1 MDGGVDSP
9 MLSTSVTSM
18 SSSSPSSFLP
28 TGRSGQKRERDL
40 SDDILHNSS
49 ASFSSSS
56 SFATNQESSQMSA
69 LNAYSPSLGAV
80 ATAACVSPNG
90 SSSSSNNNN
99 NHLPLGD
106 VVQETAKKA
115 KLDETQTQAASE
127 SPDATRVVHLR
138 NVNAQVPEQD
148 VIQLGLPFG
157 KITNMLAL
165 KNKNQA
171 FLEFGDTAS
180 AVTMVNFY
188 NNANNRVQPM
198 LGGKPIYVQFSQ
210 HKELRTSMSHS
221 NANAQTQA
229 AIQAAQAVTG
239 GVEDGSG
246 VAAGSRRKKS
256 DHPGSQ
262 NEPSPVLRIMIENM
276 IYPITLDTLLLIFN
290 KYGQVLKIVTF
301 TKNNLF
307 QSLIQYD
314 SSASGEAAKKA
325 LNGQNIYN
333 GCCTLR
339 VDFSRMD
346 QLHVK
351 YNNDKSRDLT
361 NIDLPSGTDTLPA
374 NHRAAMSGAPG
385 ILASTP
391 FAAGL
396 GSGGG
401 GNASNNANIGHNF
414 NGVHSMNNTSVSNAQ
429 GSGNGAINPTGN
441 PLLASA
447 LQSIAGLNQGVQN
460 ALLASLT
467 QQLGAAPGAFQP
479 RFNQGG
485 FGSNNVN
492 QPTTSGANT
501 FSGGL
506 VGSAPAGGAGSVL
519 LVSGLNETD
528 TTCDGLFTIFGVYA
542 DVLRVKILY
551 NKKDNALVQVADS
564 TQAAVAMTHLDK
576 IKVWGKPMRV
586 AASKHAQVQMP
597 KEGAPDGGLTKD
609 FANSPLHRF
618 KKKGSK
624 NYSNIFAPSATL
636 HLSNIPPTTTEE
648 ELLEAFGKHASVKGF
663 KFFPKDRK
671 MALISLESVEQA
683 VNGLIHLHNFQLA
696 ENSHLRVS
704 FSKSSLN

>member
-1 MDGGVDSP
+1 MDGGVDSL

-18 SSSSPSSFLP
+18 SSSSPSSLFSTTP
-28 TGRSGQKRERDL
+28 RGRSAQKRERYL
-40 SDDILHNSS
+40 SDDNNITHN
-49 ASFSSSS
+49 APSFSSS
-56 SFATNQESSQMSA
+56 FAQQESSSSSSRMSS
-69 LNAYSPSLGAV
+69 LNFAPSLGASS
-80 ATAACVSPNG
+80 AGISPNG
-90 SSSSSNNNN
+90 GNNNNN
-99 NHLPLGD
+99 NHLSQVD
-106 VVQETAKKA
+106 VQESAKKA
-115 KLDETQTQAASE
+115 KLDESQTSQ
-127 SPDATRVVHLR
+127 DATRVVHLR
-138 NVNAQVPEQD
+138 NVQSQVPDHD

-171 FLEFGDTAS
+171 FLEFADTAS
-180 AVTMVNFY
+180 AVTMVSFY

-210 HKELRTSMSHS
+210 HKELRTSTSHS

-229 AIQAAQAVTG
+229 ALQAAQSVTG
-239 GVEDGSG
+239 GSFPSSGGLEDGSG
-246 VAAGSRRKKS
+246 VVERRKKS
-256 DHPGSQ
+256 DQPGSSASSQ
-262 NEPSPVLRIMIENM
+262 NEPSGVLRIMIENM

-314 SSASGEAAKKA
+314 SATSGEAAKKA

-361 NIDLPSGTDTLPA
+361 NPDLPSGTDTLPT

-385 ILASTP
+385 ILAPTP

-396 GSGGG
+396 GT
-401 GNASNNANIGHNF
+401 GNPTNNSF
-414 NGVHSMNNTSVSNAQ
+414 NGVNSIGSSSVGNN
-429 GSGNGAINPTGN
+429 SGNSSVNPTGN

-467 QQLGAAPGAFQP
+467 QQLGASPGAFQS

-485 FGSNNVN
+485 LGSNNAI
-492 QPTTSGANT
+492 QPATSGAHT

-519 LVSGLNETD
+519 LISGLNETEA
-528 TTCDGLFTIFGVYA
+528 TCDGLFTIFGVYS

-551 NKKDNALVQVADS
+551 NKKDNALIQVADS
-564 TQAAVAMTHLDK
+564 TQAAVAMTNLDK

-586 AASKHAQVQMP
+586 AASKHSQVQMP

-609 FANSPLHRF
+609 YANSPLHRF

-624 NYSNIFAPSATL
+624 NYSNIFAPSSTL
-636 HLSNIPPTTTEE
+636 HLSNIPPTTSEE
-648 ELLEAFGKHASVKGF
+648 ELLDAFGKHATVKGF

-671 MALISLESVEQA
+671 MALISMESVEQA
-683 VNGLIHLHNFQLA
+683 VNALIHLHNFQLA

-704 FSKSSLN
+704 FSKSALN

>member
-1 MDGGVDSP
+1 MING
-9 MLSTSVTSM
+9 
-18 SSSSPSSFLP
+18 
-28 TGRSGQKRERDL
+28 
-40 SDDILHNSS
+40 
-49 ASFSSSS
+49 AS
-56 SFATNQESSQMSA
+56 
-69 LNAYSPSLGAV
+69 LNYSPSA
-80 ATAACVSPNG
+80 SNG
-90 SSSSSNNNN
+90 SVMNNNN
-99 NHLPLGD
+99 NGHHLEAQD
-106 VVQETAKKA
+106 NAKKA
-115 KLDETQTQAASE
+115 KLDESGVVGGGVESE
-127 SPDATRVVHLR
+127 ATRVVHLR
-138 NVNAQVPEQD
+138 NVVAQVTDSD

-157 KITNMLAL
+157 KITNILLL

-171 FLEFGDTAS
+171 FLEFSDAAS
-180 AVTMVNFY
+180 ALSMVNFY
-188 NNANNRVQPM
+188 DANRGATPPTLAGRPV
-198 LGGKPIYVQFSQ
+198 YVQFSQ
-210 HKELRTSMSHS
+210 HKELKTSMAHS
-221 NANAQTQA
+221 NA
-229 AIQAAQAVTG
+229 AIQAAQGGGVG

-246 VAAGSRRKKS
+246 GGGGGGNIDNSANRRTS
-256 DHPGSQ
+256 ENNNGSQ
-262 NEPSPVLRIMIENM
+262 KEPSCVLRIMIENM

-290 KYGQVLKIVTF
+290 KYGRVLKIVTF

-314 SSASGEAAKKA
+314 TAASGEAAKNA

-339 VDFSRMD
+339 VDFSRMT

-351 YNNDKSRDLT
+351 YNNDKSRDFT
-361 NIDLPSGTDTLPA
+361 NPNLSSGTESLPA
-374 NHRAAMSGAPG
+374 NHRAATSAAGVTTGAPG
-385 ILASTP
+385 ILAASP

-396 GSGGG
+396 GAGGASGSG
-401 GNASNNANIGHNF
+401 
-414 NGVHSMNNTSVSNAQ
+414 SNAANN
-429 GSGNGAINPTGN
+429 GMAGVNGLNGNGSNGAGNSLGAAGANPIGN

-460 ALLASLT
+460 ALLATLG
-467 QQLGAAPGAFQP
+467 QQLSAGANAFQS
-479 RFNQGG
+479 RLNQGG
-485 FGSNNVN
+485 LSNN
-492 QPTTSGANT
+492 GAMAPAAGVVGGNNSAV
-501 FSGGL
+501 SGGL
-506 VGSAPAGGAGSVL
+506 VGHAPAGGAGSVL

-528 TTCDGLFTIFGVYA
+528 ATCEGLFTLFGVYA

-609 FANSPLHRF
+609 YANSPLHRF

-636 HLSNIPPTTTEE
+636 HLSNIPPNTTEE
-648 ELLEAFGKHASVKGF
+648 ELVEAFGKHATVKGF

-671 MALISLESVEQA
+671 MALIGLESVEQA
-683 VNGLIHLHNFQLA
+683 VNGLIHMHNYQLA

-704 FSKSSLN
+704 FSKSSIG

>member
-1 MDGGVDSP
+1 
-9 MLSTSVTSM
+9 MLPTSVTSM
-18 SSSSPSSFLP
+18 SSSSPSSFFS

-40 SDDILHNSS
+40 SDDLH
-49 ASFSSSS
+49 APFSSSS
-56 SFATNQESSQMSA
+56 FHLDPMSG
-69 LNAYSPSLGAV
+69 LTGYSPSLGAS
-80 ATAACVSPNG
+80 TSGLSPTGNNNINM
-90 SSSSSNNNN
+90 SNNNN
-99 NHLPLGD
+99 NSSSHHHD
-106 VVQETAKKA
+106 AQDNAKKA
-115 KLDETQTQAASE
+115 KLDEGAEGAE
-127 SPDATRVVHLR
+127 VTRVVHLR
-138 NVNAQVPEQD
+138 NVVAQVSD
-148 VIQLGLPFG
+148 SDIIQLGLPFG
-157 KITNMLAL
+157 KITNILVL

-171 FLEFGDTAS
+171 FLEFSEAAS
-180 AVTMVNFY
+180 ALTMVNFY
-188 NNANNRVQPM
+188 SAANRVPPM
-198 LGGKPIYVQFSQ
+198 LAGRPIYVQFSQ
-210 HKELRTSMSHS
+210 HKELKTSMAHS

-229 AIQAAQAVTG
+229 AIQAAQALQA
-239 GVEDGSG
+239 DGMS
-246 VAAGSRRKKS
+246 AQTDKSQSHRKS
-256 DHPGSQ
+256 EGSQ
-262 NEPSPVLRIMIENM
+262 KEPSAVLRIMIENM

-314 SSASGEAAKKA
+314 SAASGEAAKNA

-339 VDFSRMD
+339 VDFSRMT

-351 YNNDKSRDLT
+351 YNNDKSRDFT
-361 NIDLPSGTDTLPA
+361 NPNLSSGTESLPP
-374 NHRAAMSGAPG
+374 NHRAAAISGAPG
-385 ILASTP
+385 ILAPTP

-396 GSGGG
+396 GGGGAGAGNNNNSGSHSHPTNALGAGTPGSNGGG
-401 GNASNNANIGHNF
+401 G
-414 NGVHSMNNTSVSNAQ
+414 M
-429 GSGNGAINPTGN
+429 NPTGN

-460 ALLASLT
+460 ALLATLG
-467 QQLGAAPGAFQP
+467 QQLGAGANAFQP
-479 RFNQGG
+479 RFNQGNPNAG
-485 FGSNNVN
+485 NALPVNGNNAA
-492 QPTTSGANT
+492 S
-501 FSGGL
+501 SGL

-528 TTCDGLFTIFGVYA
+528 ATCEGLFTLFGVYA

-609 FANSPLHRF
+609 YANSPLHRF

-636 HLSNIPPTTTEE
+636 HLSNIPPNTTEE
-648 ELLEAFGKHASVKGF
+648 ELVEAFGKYASVKGF

-671 MALISLESVEQA
+671 MALIGLESVEQA
-683 VNGLIHLHNFQLA
+683 VNGLIHMHNYQLA

-704 FSKSSLN
+704 FSKSSIN